1 MFNKFTISIFGL
13 LLLFATNLSAQTIPN
28 NIDNR
33 FRIQNAFSSDSDA
46 QNALL
51 TGKNDI
57 LLLRRTKLLT
67 FIAQASA
74 SETNNAA
81 LTPID
86 AEYDKIGNG
95 QIGVRFSTNV
105 ANRFNVFADLSALGV
120 RYKRRADLDYSALSG
135 AIGIHLNHKGL
146 DFSLSHQ
153 PSIVFD
159 RGFDKRQ
166 LKQSRSE
173 AQIGYPIIFK
183 GFYVNPTAHYA
194 RISADPADYN
204 HASYGAELGITKRI
218 LKRQPLYANVNYS
231 FSRRQY
237 ESYFADFLGTDRND
251 RNKSID
257 FGLRYD
263 LNDKMSLNLK
273 YEMTRNYSTSDVN
286 EYKVE
291 NKAIGLSL
299 NMRF

>member
-1 MFNKFTISIFGL
+1 MFNKFKLIVFGVL
-13 LLLFATNLSAQTIPN
+13 AFTATAANAQNVPN

-33 FRIQNAFSSDSDA
+33 FRAQSLFLNDADA

-51 TGKNDI
+51 TGNNDI

-67 FIAQASA
+67 FTAQVGA

-95 QIGVRFSTNV
+95 QLGLRFATTI
-105 ANRFNVFADLSALGV
+105 AKRLNVFADISAIGV
-120 RYKRRADLDYSALSG
+120 RYKKRADLDYSALSG
-135 AIGIHLNHKGL
+135 AVGVHLNHKGM

-166 LKQSRSE
+166 LKQARTE
-173 AQIGYPIIFK
+173 MRVGYPIMFK
-183 GFYVNPTAHYA
+183 GFYLNPSAHYMMA
-194 RISADPADYN
+194 KADPSDYN
-204 HASYGAELGITKRI
+204 HAGYGGEVGISKRL
-218 LKRQPLYANVNYS
+218 LKRHPLYASANYS
-231 FSRRQY
+231 FARKQY

-263 LNDKMSLNLK
+263 INEKMSLNLN
-273 YEMTRNYSTSDVN
+273 YEKTRNYSTSDVN

-291 NKAIGLSL
+291 NKAIGLSI